1 MANPV
6 TTTNNSS
13 KVPDIDPRKAVINI
27 SAKPVL
33 DGDNKQSQ
41 ETIEANKAE
50 ARKDGENLAAVSED
64 LAIQPVLDQNGQVVK
79 LQNPTGMSDEVI
91 ESIKNAEHELMIP
104 ENTGDIELDDEATGF
119 WAGSVKNA
127 GDAAK
132 SLFGMVGGVFG
143 DAIPAA
149 KKLVEKAPTKKG
161 NAAATHLGLFG
172 AGLVGLSSLSH
183 LVKAGQ
189 SFFGRKR

>member
-1 MANPV
+1 MLVKEFSPFSYRNIMANPV

-64 LAIQPVLDQNGQVVK
+64 LAIQPVLDQK
-79 LQNPTGMSDEVI
+79 RTG
-91 ESIKNAEHELMIP
+91 
-104 ENTGDIELDDEATGF
+104 GEASKPY
-119 WAGSVKNA
+119 WYV
-127 GDAAK
+127 
-132 SLFGMVGGVFG
+132 
-143 DAIPAA
+143 
-149 KKLVEKAPTKKG
+149 
-161 NAAATHLGLFG
+161 
-172 AGLVGLSSLSH
+172 
-183 LVKAGQ
+183 
-189 SFFGRKR
+189 R